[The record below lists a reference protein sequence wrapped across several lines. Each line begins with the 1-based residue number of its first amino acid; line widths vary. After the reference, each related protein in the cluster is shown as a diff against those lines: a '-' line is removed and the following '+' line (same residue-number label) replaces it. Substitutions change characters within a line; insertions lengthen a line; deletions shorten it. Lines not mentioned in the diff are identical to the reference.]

1 MNKENKVT
9 SKPLSKKIHDKAKEK
24 GFELPESEYYHLV
37 VEDGYNTASK
47 IVNFS
52 RENRS
57 GKYND
62 GTKWSEKFY
71 KAHDI
76 AELGEMLP
84 RMIKI
89 DDKKVGNKEDKVI
102 GIFQLHFYKND
113 YEWLLQYKEWH
124 GERGLIVTDAKT
136 EAEARGLMYFY
147 LLDNDLL

>member
-1 MNKENKVT
+1 
-9 SKPLSKKIHDKAKEK
+9 
-24 GFELPESEYYHLV
+24 
-37 VEDGYNTASK
+37 
-47 IVNFS
+47 
-52 RENRS
+52 
-57 GKYND
+57 
-62 GTKWSEKFY
+62 
-71 KAHDI
+71 
-76 AELGEMLP
+76 MLP